1 MHFFHF
7 TRQLRNL
14 TRSDQWSGTIS
25 TQRAGVFESDGGR
38 RMEKD
43 GRGGLNPEVL
53 VLTLTD
59 FGGFSFIEVLRVS
72 LTGLGLG

>member
-1 MHFFHF
+1 
-7 TRQLRNL
+7 
-14 TRSDQWSGTIS
+14 
-25 TQRAGVFESDGGR
+25 
-38 RMEKD
+38 MEKD

-59 FGGFSFIEVLRVS
+59 FGGFSFIEFLRVS